1 MKKTSKISILP
12 RSTVTPQATL
22 RRPGGDS
29 CVNSRDLVEE
39 FYVVSARTGEE
50 VGRYVFDGRVMPKP
64 GDWVRLYQGFADELS
79 KYPDQPIESRAL
91 WLVVAKAGF
100 GNFARI
106 NVTEVALSWGV
117 SRQSLSAAMSS
128 LVSRKIIERAKGGNY
143 RLNPNFIWKG
153 GADARRALCE
163 RWAAKPAPKLADDVE
178 DTATA

>member
-12 RSTVTPQATL
+12 RSTVTPQVTL
-22 RRPGGDS
+22 RNPGGHTRA
-29 CVNSRDLVEE
+29 NQLDLVEE
-39 FYVVSARTGEE
+39 FYVVSAKTGEE

-79 KYPDQPIESRAL
+79 RYPDQAVESRAL
-91 WLVVAKAGF
+91 WLVVATAGF

-106 NVTEVALSWGV
+106 NVTEIAAKWGV
-117 SRQSLSAAMSS
+117 SRKALSNAMSS

-153 GADARRALCE
+153 AGAGRAALCN
-163 RWAAKPAPKLADDVE
+163 RWAAKSAPKIAAE